1 MVPGKKPKYFFRQNF
16 LGSLSPV
23 CGTFSSK
30 FGLDDER
37 SWGLELVLSLAQR
50 YAPISRLYDICVL
63 KFKMKNF
70 FVDQDFK
77 ISAIHF
83 SFTPSIHPSSRH
95 ADFNF
100 RVVVG
105 EKGILSRGSHVYET
119 KKCDCS

>member
-77 ISAIHF
+77 ISANHF
-83 SFTPSIHPSSRH
+83 SLIHSACSIRPRSP

-105 EKGILSRGSHVYET
+105 AKAF
-119 KKCDCS
+119 